1 MGCNLFKLIKNLKRY
16 LRLDRLLVGI
26 AKETDA
32 LELYQQIRIVAH
44 GLVDGLL
51 EFIVLEV
58 WRIGHIV

>member
-1 MGCNLFKLIKNLKRY
+1 MDNLKRY

-32 LELYQQIRIVAH
+32 LELYQQILIVAH

-51 EFIVLEV
+51 QFIVLEV
-58 WRIGHIV
+58 GRIGHIV